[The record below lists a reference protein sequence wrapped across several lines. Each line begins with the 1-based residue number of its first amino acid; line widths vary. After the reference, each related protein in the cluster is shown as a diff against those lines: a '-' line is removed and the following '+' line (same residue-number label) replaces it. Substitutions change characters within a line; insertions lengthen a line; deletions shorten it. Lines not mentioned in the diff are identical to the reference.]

1 MTQKQRIL
9 KALQAAGAEGIKPED
24 FLLPDVVD
32 AGKPILRVAARIDDL
47 RKEGLTIT
55 TDTSGHTAIYRL
67 VNRVEAV
74 PSSERGGSPRVV
86 ETSFTSAD
94 PVLELSH
101 DSNDHDGAAS
111 SWLTGPDVVE
121 EDLVWV

>member
-32 AGKPILRVAARIDDL
+32 AGKPILRGAARIDDL

-55 TDTSGHTAIYRL
+55 TDSSGHTAIYRL

-86 ETSFTSAD
+86 ETSFTSTD
-94 PVLELSH
+94 PVLETS

-111 SWLTGPDVVE
+111 SWLTGPDVVK